1 MVDSVALAQVE
12 RFEAGIRARSTE
24 IAEQDIVRISL
35 LSYVAAGETIRGE
48 FSSDLCTLLSDA
60 HARIERARLRALQV
74 IN

>member
-35 LSYVAAGETIRGE
+35 LSYVAAGETIRPVG
-48 FSSDLCTLLSDA
+48 
-60 HARIERARLRALQV
+60 
-74 IN
+74 